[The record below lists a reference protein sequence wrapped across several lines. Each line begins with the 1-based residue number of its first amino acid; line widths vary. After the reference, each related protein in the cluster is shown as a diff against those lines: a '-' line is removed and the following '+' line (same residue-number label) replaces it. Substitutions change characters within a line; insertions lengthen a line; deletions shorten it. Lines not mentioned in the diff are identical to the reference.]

1 MAEFD
6 PTFTSNPSVPLPAL
20 AAGGT
25 VTGGAGAWALA
36 AATAQ
41 IVAAGGAP
49 AAAFTID
56 AVHLDTPSGAMLAE
70 LRLYYGPTDIL
81 CGAVAFEVATDAG
94 VIATVPVKTSIIP
107 AGVRVHGNMATAAGG
122 AQTINVKVSTRLV

>member
-56 AVHLDTPSGAMLAE
+56 AVDTPSGAMLAE

-94 VIATVPVKTSIIP
+94 VIATVPVKCSIIP
-107 AGVRVHGNMATAAGG
+107 AGLRVHGNMATAAGG